1 MDLIEKAYSFT
12 KLWISVIVAI
22 IYFVLLV
29 LYQHYIQGLKKPA
42 GMQESLVFLF
52 NYPKDYF
59 GALILGLVIHAI
71 CVAMIICLILCF
83 IGIATSRVAPNVVM
97 MINLGMTI
105 IMIVL
110 NNLYVKYVMALVMA
124 IVIIG
129 IVGWAIVNADT

>member
-42 GMQESLVFLF
+42 GMQEALVFLF

-71 CVAMIICLILCF
+71 CVAMIICW
-83 IGIATSRVAPNVVM
+83 S
-97 MINLGMTI
+97 
-105 IMIVL
+105 IMFNIMFYRNCDIESSAECGYDDKFRHD
-110 NNLYVKYVMALVMA
+110 NN
-124 IVIIG
+124 
-129 IVGWAIVNADT
+129 NDCTQ